1 MSKGSTPTTQSSTVT
16 AEPSEFVKPYYQEA
30 LGQAQ
35 QLYQSDVPQ
44 YFPQA
49 TYVPFSGQTEA
60 ALRLQEQRALSGSPL
75 LGSSQQEIQN
85 ILSGQYLD
93 PSTNPYLQQAFQRAA
108 GDVQSQL
115 GSMFAK
121 GGRYGSAAM
130 AETAGR
136 RMGDLASQI
145 YGGAYQQERARQLQ
159 AAQMAPQLAALDYA
173 DIGQLAQVGQQRE
186 AMSEAQLADA
196 MQRFQFEQQKPY
208 TKLRE
213 YLASIGAP
221 TSQQTV
227 SAQPIYRNL
236 GANLLSGAMG
246 GGYLGNLAGLS
257 TGGTLGAAG
266 IGGLLSLL

>member
-1 MSKGSTPTTQSSTVT
+1 MSKGSTPTQQASTYT
-16 AEPSEFVKPYYQEA
+16 TEPSEFTRPYYEEA
-30 LGQAQ
+30 LQQAQ

-44 YFPQA
+44 YFPAA
-49 TYVPFSGQTEA
+49 TYVPFSGETEA
-60 ALRLQEQRALSGSPL
+60 ALQLQTQRALAGSPL
-75 LGSSQQEIQN
+75 LGASQAEVN
-85 ILSGQYLD
+85 KILSGQYLD
-93 PSTNPYLQQAFQRAA
+93 PSTNPYLQQTFERAA
-108 GDVQSQL
+108 GDVKGQL

-121 GGRYGSAAM
+121 GGRYGSGAM

-159 AAQMAPQLAALDYA
+159 AAQLAPQLAQQDYA
-173 DIGQLAQVGQQRE
+173 DISRLAQVGQQRE
-186 AMSEAQLADA
+186 ALGEAQLADA

-227 SAQPIYRNL
+227 TAEPITR
-236 GANLLSGAMG
+236 
-246 GGYLGNLAGLS
+246 NLAGGLMS
-257 TGGTLGAAG
+257 GATLGMGLGQQLGFNPLYGAIG
-266 IGGLLSLL
+266 GGLLGAFA

>member
-1 MSKGSTPTTQSSTVT
+1 MSKGSTPTTQATTSTV
-16 AEPSEFVKPYYQEA
+16 EPSEFVKPYYEEA
-30 LGQAQ
+30 LKGAQ

-44 YFPQA
+44 YFPEA

-60 ALRLQEQRALSGSPL
+60 ALRLQEQRALAGSPL

-93 PSTNPYLQQAFQRAA
+93 PTTNPYLQQAYERAA
-108 GDVQSQL
+108 GGVKSDIASQ
-115 GSMFAK
+115 FARA
-121 GGRYGSAAM
+121 GRYGSGAM
-130 AETAGR
+130 TETLGKSL
-136 RMGDLASQI
+136 GDIASQI

-159 AAQMAPQLAALDYA
+159 AAQLAPQLAQQDYA
-173 DIGQLAQVGQQRE
+173 DISRLAQVGQTRE
-186 AMSEAQLADA
+186 GLQEAALADA

-221 TSQQTV
+221 AGQQTV

-236 GANLLSGAMG
+236 GANLLGGALG
-246 GGYLGNLAGLS
+246 GAQLAGL
-257 TGGTLGAAG
+257 TGGAISPIMGAVG
-266 IGGLLSLL
+266 GGLLGGFF

>member
-1 MSKGSTPTTQSSTVT
+1 MSKGSTPTQQASTVT
-16 AEPSEFVKPYYQEA
+16 TEPSGFTRPYYQEA
-30 LGQAQ
+30 LDQAQ

-44 YFPQA
+44 YFPES

-60 ALRLQEQRALSGSPL
+60 AMQLQEQRALQGNPL
-75 LGSSQQEIQN
+75 LGSAQTEIQN

-93 PSTNPYLQQAFQRAA
+93 PSTNPYLQKTFQRAA

-121 GGRYGSAAM
+121 GGRYGSGAM
-130 AETAGR
+130 AETAGGR
-136 RMGDLASQI
+136 LGDLASQI
-145 YGGAYQQERARQLQ
+145 YGNNYQQERARQLQ
-159 AAQMAPQLAALDYA
+159 AAQLAPQMAQQDYFDIAKLAEVGRSREGLQEAAL
-173 DIGQLAQVGQQRE
+173 G
-186 AMSEAQLADA
+186 DA

-221 TSQQTV
+221 VSQQSV

-236 GANLLSGAMG
+236 GANLLGGALG
-246 GGYLGNLAGLS
+246 GAQLAGLVPGM
-257 TGGTLGAAG
+257 TGGMGAIG
-266 IGGLLSLL
+266 GGLLGAFG